1 MKPTTLSGLDR
12 ITNDLEQ
19 IAGIIRQET
28 AATVA
33 MKDHVALIRHF
44 ADMREVMDRIKTA
57 REALQEMTDALSA
70 VHVPDIMREVGIKTI
85 NVEGVGRVTVSH
97 RYSCSIL
104 DKPKGFEW
112 LRDNDAGALVQ
123 ETVNSSALASY
134 AKRRL
139 EEDGIDMPPDI
150 FKVGTNP
157 YTSITKR

>member
-33 MKDHVALIRHF
+33 IKDHVALIRHF

-134 AKRRL
+134 ATRRL
-139 EEDGIDMPPDI
+139 AEDGIDLPPDI

>member
-139 EEDGIDMPPDI
+139 EEDGMDMPPDI